1 MIEEEL
7 YQKIRE
13 VIPTV
18 CVDLIVTNVDG
29 FYLLGKRTER
39 PAKGL
44 WWFPGGRIFKWE
56 EWRATAL

>member
-1 MIEEEL
+1 MIEEKL

-18 CVDLIVTNVDG
+18 CVDLIVTDTDG

-39 PAKGL
+39 PAQGL
-44 WWFPGGRIFKWE
+44 WWFPGCRIFKW
-56 EWRATAL
+56 